1 VNSALAPGSVA
12 RQGSAAPRVHRMPQ
26 NVAHKSLFMKTL
38 TRTRF
43 VISGSRQKVKGK
55 VADK

>member
-1 VNSALAPGSVA
+1 
-12 RQGSAAPRVHRMPQ
+12 
-26 NVAHKSLFMKTL
+26 MKTL